1 MIREEDEAQLVGSKE
16 NWNTLQ
22 EYCEATDDGKP
33 IDMDDDEGAAEWL
46 DGLFNLMR

>member
-1 MIREEDEAQLVGSKE
+1 MSKDEAELVGSEE

-46 DGLFNLMR
+46 NGLFNLMR

>member
-1 MIREEDEAQLVGSKE
+1 MSKDEAELVGREE

-22 EYCEATDDGKP
+22 EYCDATDDGKP

-46 DGLFNLMR
+46 NGLFDLMR